1 MSDSGAAAHCPF
13 TLAAFLIDMRRANI
27 TVALVFVGLS
37 IFLLFAA
44 GRFNFGTLRVPQTGF
59 FPRTLAILLLLLSLV
74 LLVQALRHKAAEPGG
89 VKIESEGWIRIAS
102 TLAIMIGF
110 ALVLEWLGFL
120 LSTFLLMIFLL
131 RAIEAPRWPKVFAVA
146 LATAFASYGLFGW
159 LLGVPLPAGILG
171 F

>member
-1 MSDSGAAAHCPF
+1 
-13 TLAAFLIDMRRANI
+13 MRRANI
-27 TVALVFVGLS
+27 TVALVFVGVS
-37 IFLLFAA
+37 IILLFAA

-74 LLVQALRHKAAEPGG
+74 LLVQALRHKAVEQGG
-89 VKIESEGWIRIAS
+89 VKIANEGWIRIAS

-110 ALVLEWLGFL
+110 ALVLERLGFL
-120 LSTFLLMIFLL
+120 LSTFLLMVFLL

-146 LATAFASYGLFGW
+146 SATAFASYGLFGW